1 MIRKKNE
8 VTNITER
15 HYQNINFK
23 ELNNTGI
30 TYGLK
35 RIFRFYYLLIS
46 SFILTKNKICSPEE
60 SQAVSKIWEE

>member
-1 MIRKKNE
+1 MIRKKYE
-8 VTNITER
+8 VINIPGK

-35 RIFRFYYLLIS
+35 
-46 SFILTKNKICSPEE
+46 KNI
-60 SQAVSKIWEE
+60 

>member
-1 MIRKKNE
+1 MIRKNNE
-8 VTNITER
+8 VTNIPKR

-35 RIFRFYYLLIS
+35 
-46 SFILTKNKICSPEE
+46 KNI
-60 SQAVSKIWEE
+60 